1 MTLLHTIHKCIQKTT
16 YQTNKITKAT
26 ITTIISAPTVAP
38 AMVPPPGDD
47 PAITVTKSSLVVVVT
62 AWTGVSGDVLLEG
75 WVVVVVV
82 RVVVLAVLIVVVAF
96 VGVDLLVIIVTRDDD
111 LGVDG
116 VVTDVVGVV
125 VAVVPVTTHCNN
137 LRIQH
142 YYNNT
147 SLTIDNTVFTTYL
160 HW

>member
-47 PAITVTKSSLVVVVT
+47 PAITVT
-62 AWTGVSGDVLLEG
+62 AWTVVSGDVLLEG

-82 RVVVLAVLIVVVAF
+82 RVVVLAVLIVAVTF
-96 VGVDLLVIIVTRDDD
+96 VGVDLLVIIVTRDED

-116 VVTDVVGVV
+116 VVTVVVVVV
-125 VAVVPVTTHCNN
+125 VAVVPVTTHCN
-137 LRIQH
+137 ICSI
-142 YYNNT
+142 T
-147 SLTIDNTVFTTYL
+147 TIIPV
-160 HW
+160 